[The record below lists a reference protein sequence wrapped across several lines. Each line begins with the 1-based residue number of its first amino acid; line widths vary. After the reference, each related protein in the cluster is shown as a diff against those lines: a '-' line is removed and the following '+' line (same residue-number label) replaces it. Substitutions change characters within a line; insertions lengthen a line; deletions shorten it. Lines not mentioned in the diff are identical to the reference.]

1 MRLTWNSQS
10 PPCLLGAGTKGVS
23 PPLSD
28 LIFKKYY
35 IHFFYV
41 HWYISYVYACVR
53 RYQIAW
59 KCSYRQLWGTM
70 WMMGIEPGFSGTAAS
85 AQNHWTKLLAP
96 TAWLFKMDLWVSAC
110 VRACVLPLCH
120 LVAYVESEEY
130 LVLSRGFWRWDSNW
144 LWLLSHLTD
153 LYSKFLNIEI
163 AEVFQ
168 VFLI

>member
-1 MRLTWNSQS
+1 M
-10 PPCLLGAGTKGVS
+10 S

-110 VRACVLPLCH
+110 VRACVCVTIVPPSCLCGVRGVLGSVPWILEMRLKLVMATKPSYWSLLQIFKHWNCRGLSGVFNLKINMSQGWCAPL
-120 LVAYVESEEY
+120 
-130 LVLSRGFWRWDSNW
+130 
-144 LWLLSHLTD
+144 
-153 LYSKFLNIEI
+153 FL
-163 AEVFQ
+163 A
-168 VFLI
+168 L